1 MIITCPNCNKNF
13 KINSILIP
21 EDGRNLKCGSCDH
34 IWLYKVENISSIS
47 LTTNKNLDNN
57 KIKPDEVKKKNDNE
71 FKEDQLVSKKIT
83 INNEEE
89 EKKTKKF
96 IEKQK
101 SISDNKKKN
110 TGSKFFSYLV
120 VFVISLIALVIL
132 LDTLKTPLINVFPGL
147 EIILFSLFETLHD
160 IKLFIIDLY

>member
-1 MIITCPNCNKNF
+1 MIITCPNCNKKF
-13 KINSILIP
+13 KIDPTLIP
-21 EDGRNLKCGSCDH
+21 EDGRDLKCGSCDH
-34 IWLYKVENISSIS
+34 GWLYKIEDVSSMP
-47 LTTNKNLDNN
+47 LTLNDDVDNN
-57 KIKPDEVKKKNDNE
+57 EIEPNEIEKKNDNE
-71 FKEDQLVSKKIT
+71 FKKDQLISKKIT
-83 INNEEE
+83 EKEEK

-101 SISDNKKKN
+101 SISENKKKN

-132 LDTLKTPLINVFPGL
+132 LDTLKTPLINIFPGL
-147 EIILFSLFETLHD
+147 EVVLLNLFETLKD